1 MRRYE
6 VFPDNIDLLSNRP
19 ALIRRLGETE
29 VAVAIKAVSL
39 NFRDILV
46 TRNTYFAPI
55 SGGLVPCSDGAGEVV
70 AVGSQ
75 VQGLAVGDR
84 VATCSSP
91 LAERQARRPGAVRCP
106 RAESAGAF
114 TERFV
119 SDERGLIKL
128 PDGLSYAE
136 GHAALRG
143 SDRLEFPV

>member
-6 VFPDNIDLLSNRP
+6 VFPDNIDAPLQQASFEP
-19 ALIRRLGETE
+19 APLGDTE

-46 TRNTYFAPI
+46 TRNTYFVPI

-84 VATCSSP
+84 VATLFFPHWQS
-91 LAERQARRPGAVRCP
+91 ERTG
-106 RAESAGAF
+106 
-114 TERFV
+114 
-119 SDERGLIKL
+119 
-128 PDGLSYAE
+128 
-136 GHAALRG
+136 
-143 SDRLEFPV
+143 